1 MCHIPSVFSV
11 YGAGFPIEI
20 RGVFLVMVRGNLIV
34 RLYDPATA
42 YRLVKVHQ
50 RLEEN
55 SFRLRPG
62 EFRVEKASFRI
73 KHLDIAC
80 VAVVKPQT
88 CEARVGAERLDP
100 PDPRAELLRHQPLH
114 QP

>member
-1 MCHIPSVFSV
+1 M
-11 YGAGFPIEI
+11 
-20 RGVFLVMVRGNLIV
+20 FLVGGNLIV
-34 RLYDPATA
+34 RLYNPAAA

-88 CEARVGAERLDP
+88 CEARVRAERLDL
-100 PDPRAELLRHQPLH
+100 PRLNLKLFS
-114 QP
+114 